1 MKEYRRF
8 IPLTRAACERD
19 PPGIFT
25 YSSIPSR
32 HRPGEPMSH
41 RRAATF
47 LAVLA
52 SGTLAAAAH
61 AATLDQIRKSGEIRL
76 GYRTDAPPMA
86 FNDEDGQPSGYS
98 VELCRRIAAAV
109 KDQLKLSELKVTF
122 VPLKT
127 EERIDAIVNNKADIE
142 CGATTMTLSRQ
153 EKVDFTSM
161 TFLTGGSVLSLA
173 GSGIDTVARLA
184 GKSVAVVTGTTS
196 QTALAS
202 YLEKNLIDTK
212 VVVVANREEAMKQLQ
227 ARQVDA
233 FATDQIVL
241 IGLLMQ
247 ARDPGAFS
255 ITNDL
260 FSFEPYALVVRRND
274 ADFRLVAD
282 RALAQ
287 LYRTGQ
293 IEQVYVQS
301 FGKAGLRPSPV
312 LSTVYALGALPE

>member
-1 MKEYRRF
+1 M
-8 IPLTRAACERD
+8 PH
-19 PPGIFT
+19 P
-25 YSSIPSR
+25 
-32 HRPGEPMSH
+32 
-41 RRAATF
+41 
-47 LAVLA
+47 
-52 SGTLAAAAH
+52 AAAALLALLASSALIG
-61 AATLDQIRKSGEIRL
+61 AASAGTLDQIRKSGEIRL

-86 FNDEDGQPSGYS
+86 FNDEDGQPGGYS

-109 KDQLKLSELKVTF
+109 KEKLGLSELKITF

-142 CGATTMTLSRQ
+142 CGSTTMTLSRQ

-173 GSGIDTVARLA
+173 GSGIDTVAKLA
-184 GKSVAVVTGTTS
+184 GKSVAVVKGTTS

-202 YLEKNLIDTK
+202 HLEKNLMDTK
-212 VVVVANREEAMKQLQ
+212 VVAVASRDEAMKQLR

-247 ARDPGAFS
+247 APDPGAYS

-293 IEQVYVQS
+293 IEQVYAQW
-301 FGKAGLRPSPV
+301 FGRVGLRPSPV